1 MCFFKCIYVEFLDPK
16 TRALAQAKIQLAELK
31 MLPYAVC
38 KFGLGKH
45 VCMFSEHAKSQ
56 EKGCQ
61 DFLVLSPSSGHSQ
74 DAGKIPMTSKEAAE
88 FGLLAIKTALKSGV
102 H

>member
-38 KFGLGKH
+38 KFGRESMF
-45 VCMFSEHAKSQ
+45 VCSLSMLKVKKKVAK
-56 EKGCQ
+56 
-61 DFLVLSPSSGHSQ
+61 
-74 DAGKIPMTSKEAAE
+74 TS
-88 FGLLAIKTALKSGV
+88 
-102 H
+102 

>member
-45 VCMFSEHAKSQ
+45 VCMFSEHA
-56 EKGCQ
+56 
-61 DFLVLSPSSGHSQ
+61 
-74 DAGKIPMTSKEAAE
+74 
-88 FGLLAIKTALKSGV
+88 
-102 H
+102 